1 VVGADWSFGFATTD
15 SLADSQIPPEFGR
28 GVRAIYAD
36 IIDERVPDHLG
47 ELVAQLENRD
57 GGAYEKA
64 PGKSSESRGQEISL
78 QKIVLTRLELCPSL
92 WNALVRRRRVGRERR
107 LRSEGNVTSGL
118 GRPKAGSGLSRK
130 RGARPSSARSVLRRG
145 GS

>member
-1 VVGADWSFGFATTD
+1 VVGADRSFGFATTD

-57 GGAYEKA
+57 GGAYEKS
-64 PGKSSESRGQEISL
+64 PRQEFREPRPRNQPSENSPDEIG
-78 QKIVLTRLELCPSL
+78 T
-92 WNALVRRRRVGRERR
+92 
-107 LRSEGNVTSGL
+107 
-118 GRPKAGSGLSRK
+118 LS
-130 RGARPSSARSVLRRG
+130 
-145 GS
+145 

>member
-36 IIDERVPDHLG
+36 IIDERVPDYLG

-64 PGKSSESRGQEISL
+64 PGKSSESRGQENQL
-78 QKIVLTRLELCPSL
+78 
-92 WNALVRRRRVGRERR
+92 
-107 LRSEGNVTSGL
+107 SENSPDEIGT
-118 GRPKAGSGLSRK
+118 LS
-130 RGARPSSARSVLRRG
+130 
-145 GS
+145 